1 MLIIF
6 RSSINSLKSIGYVP
20 FNITSHTDVV
30 SRKATTV
37 PHHRRSRSHHKA
49 REDGVPFWQVSVVG
63 VLVVAVAVWTA
74 LAYYPL

>member
-1 MLIIF
+1 M
-6 RSSINSLKSIGYVP
+6 P

-30 SRKATTV
+30 TRKQTTV
-37 PHHRRSRSHHKA
+37 PHHRRSHSRSHRAAA
-49 REDGVPFWQVSVVG
+49 RSDGVPFWQVSAVG